1 MVSTDEAAHY
11 SDLYAPAYMVTL
23 SKSVAVAKTSQDWG
37 ACLLRGI
44 GCNFLGMSPLY
55 HLLALT

>member
-1 MVSTDEAAHY
+1 MLRICVDEIAHY

-23 SKSVAVAKTSQDWG
+23 SRSVSVAKTSQDWG

-44 GCNFLGMSPLY
+44 GCNFLGRSFE
-55 HLLALT
+55 